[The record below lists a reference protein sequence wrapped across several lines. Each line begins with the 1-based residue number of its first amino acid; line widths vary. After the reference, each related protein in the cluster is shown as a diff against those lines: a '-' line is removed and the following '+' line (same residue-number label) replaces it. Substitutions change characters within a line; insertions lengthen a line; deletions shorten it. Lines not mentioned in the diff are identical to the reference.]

1 MDIVTIISLTITLFM
16 ILNPFS
22 TLPVFI
28 SITRGLEEG
37 EVVSYANKAVL
48 VATILLFFFLFT
60 GGFLLDVFGVTLSS
74 FQVAGGIILLMMSLE
89 LVLGSG
95 RPNACDSSGVK
106 WAVIAS
112 PVLTGPGMI
121 SATIIYSAEFGMAQ
135 VMVAGALALFF
146 TWAILA
152 ASPKISK
159 LVGEQAL
166 EILTKI
172 MGLFVAAR
180 AVESIF
186 TGSTTWLSAFGDT

>member
-22 TLPVFI
+22 SLPVFI
-28 SITRGLEEG
+28 NITRGLG
-37 EVVSYANKAVL
+37 EKEVISYANKAVV

-60 GGFLLDVFGVTLSS
+60 GGFLLNIFGVTLSS

-95 RPNACDSSGVK
+95 RPKACDTSGAK

-121 SATIIYSAEFGMAQ
+121 SATIIYSAEFGMVQ
-135 VMVAGALALFF
+135 VMIAGAMALFL
-146 TWAILA
+146 TWVILA
-152 ASPKISK
+152 ASPKITK
-159 LVGEQAL
+159 LVGEQTL
-166 EILTKI
+166 EIVTKI

-186 TGSTTWLSAFGDT
+186 TGSMTWLSTAADV